1 MMQTSKQ
8 IRPSHATSG
17 RQVTL
22 SDHRVVGVRPLERRD
37 REGLADAISRLSPQ
51 SRYLRFAN
59 AKPHMSSRELDFLVD
74 VGRREHRALL
84 AVDPATGWGV
94 AVVRYVQ
101 LQAEPS
107 VAEIAATVSDDWQG
121 RGLGTAMVVQLI
133 EQARDDGFS
142 ALRANVLATNKRSIA
157 MLLRTGFAPLPSRGT
172 LREYELRLQP
182 SVAAHADA

>member
-1 MMQTSKQ
+1 MQTSKQ
-8 IRPSHATSG
+8 IRPAYATSG
-17 RQVTL
+17 GQVTL
-22 SDHRVVGVRPLERRD
+22 SDHRVVGVRPLERGD

-51 SRYLRFAN
+51 TRYLRFAN

>member
-1 MMQTSKQ
+1 MEASEQ
-8 IRPSHATSG
+8 G
-17 RQVTL
+17 RTRFSRQLTL
-22 SDHRVVGVRPLERRD
+22 NDHRVVDVRPLERRD

-84 AVDPATGWGV
+84 AVDPATGRGV

-101 LQAEPS
+101 LQAEPG

-121 RGLGTAMVVQLI
+121 RGLGSAMVAQLI
-133 EQARDDGFS
+133 DQARDDGFS
-142 ALRANVLATNKRSIA
+142 ALRASVLAANNRSIA
-157 MLLRTGFAPLPSRGT
+157 MLLRTGFRPLLGGGS
-172 LREYELRLQP
+172 LREYELPLQP
-182 SVAAHADA
+182 SATARG

>member
-1 MMQTSKQ
+1 MQTSKQ
-8 IRPSHATSG
+8 IRPAYATSG
-17 RQVTL
+17 RQMTL
-22 SDHRVVGVRPLERRD
+22 SDHRVVGVRPLEPRD

-133 EQARDDGFS
+133 EQARDDRFS